1 LTDDACLFCRIVA
14 GDVSA
19 EVVAEDDRALAFRDI
34 NPQAPVHVLVIPK
47 EHSPTLA
54 ELAGSHPDH
63 ALAVLRL
70 ARQVADSEA
79 VGDGYRLVCNNGAA
93 AQQTV
98 LHAHAHV
105 LGGRPFTWPPG

>member
-1 LTDDACLFCRIVA
+1 LFCGIVG
-14 GDVSA
+14 GDIPA
-19 EVVAEDDRALAFRDI
+19 DVVAQDDLALAFRDI

-54 ELAGSHPDH
+54 ELAESHPEH
-63 ALAVLRL
+63 ALAVLKL
-70 ARQVADSEA
+70 ARSVAESEG
-79 VGDGYRLVCNNGAA
+79 VVDGYRLACNNGAA

-98 LHAHAHV
+98 FHAHAHV

>member
-1 LTDDACLFCRIVA
+1 MTDDACLFCRIVSGEIA
-14 GDVSA
+14 AD
-19 EVVAEDDRALAFRDI
+19 VVAQDDRALAFRDI

-47 EHSPTLA
+47 EHVPTLT
-54 ELAGSHPDH
+54 ELADSHPDH

-70 ARQVADSEA
+70 ARQVAESEA

-98 LHAHAHV
+98 FHAHAHV

>member
-1 LTDDACLFCRIVA
+1 LTDDASLFCRIVSGEIA
-14 GDVSA
+14 AD
-19 EVVAEDDRALAFRDI
+19 VVAQDDRALAFRDI

-47 EHSPTLA
+47 EHVPTLT
-54 ELAGSHPDH
+54 ELADSHPDH

-70 ARQVADSEA
+70 ARQVAESEA
-79 VGDGYRLVCNNGAA
+79 VGAGYRLVCNNGAA

-98 LHAHAHV
+98 FHAHAHV

>member
-14 GDVSA
+14 GDVPA
-19 EVVAEDDRALAFRDI
+19 EIVVQDDLALAFKDI

-47 EHSPTLA
+47 QHSPTLT
-54 ELAGSHPDH
+54 ELAASHSEH
-63 ALAVLRL
+63 ALAVLKL
-70 ARQVADSEA
+70 ARSVAESE
-79 VGDGYRLVCNNGAA
+79 GITDGYRLVCNNGAG

-98 LHAHAHV
+98 FHAHAHV